1 MSIIFLVYAMTLCC
15 YSIMYLKER
24 MSAKVFTIYKAS
36 SFWKQWLSLM
46 VVPGMCGEMD
56 SCTFASWS

>member
-1 MSIIFLVYAMTLCC
+1 MTMCC

-24 MSAKVFTIYKAS
+24 MSAKIFTIYKAS

-46 VVPGMCGEMD
+46 VVPGSLMVVPGMCGEMD
-56 SCTFASWS
+56 SCTFAGWS

>member
-1 MSIIFLVYAMTLCC
+1 MTMCC

-24 MSAKVFTIYKAS
+24 MSAKIFTIYKAS

-46 VVPGMCGEMD
+46 VVPGSLMVVPGMCGEMD

>member
-1 MSIIFLVYAMTLCC
+1 MTMCC

-24 MSAKVFTIYKAS
+24 MSAKIFTIYKAS

-46 VVPGMCGEMD
+46 VVPGRLMVVPGMCGEMD

>member
-1 MSIIFLVYAMTLCC
+1 MTMCC

-24 MSAKVFTIYKAS
+24 MSAKIFTIYNAS
-36 SFWKQWLSLM
+36 SFWKQWLSLMVVPGSLM